1 MLQLLRV
8 LHNITLNFYRPLE
21 ATTDDSKDV
30 APSKTKDTTPPA
42 KKARLSPPRRS
53 KSPEKPKPQQVK
65 RPLVLP
71 PLVSPTL
78 PPSIEKELSK
88 FLKSPP
94 YLNGNPKHQKSD
106 SSNSS
111 SSEKRPLSTQNP
123 SAPATEEARASQ
135 KSNSSA
141 SNSKPASKSLSIKTT
156 PAKTTQHNPKL
167 TEPSKATLDTKQR
180 TSTLNVAEKSCKVT
194 SNTAV
199 KNSQKSDSNARKEP
213 VIPTKAPPKAVKET
227 KLIKL
232 KIPKSRRTD
241 FRRILNMKPR
251 PKKADPGSVTRR
263 EDREETVKEKAVT
276 KDKPTASDMGRDRHR
291 QDRDSAKNTTVV
303 RKDRSEIS
311 TKQTLGAK
319 DSTVERTKPLEKRRR
334 SEDDGDAAEPASKRP
349 KPPTSLDLPQK
360 PRTPIPPSFKSP
372 ALSQQGSAQKSH
384 VSTPMRD
391 VKGVAM
397 RRIESGEG
405 DARTPQGR
413 VDTPTAP
420 GSAEKIN
427 RNGRSASTTSSATT
441 NSHSGRAE
449 EHAAWKSQH
458 KTHLDLG
465 RTLKHDADPLINNK
479 DQQTK
484 LEPKDEKLGA
494 AIGIETVLSYMLA
507 FIASD
512 EISRNFRTPRDM
524 KGWET
529 LPPYI
534 EYLKTRVHRYPS
546 LYGLCVQLEA
556 VCRDTIHSANLER
569 LDREPLPAPA
579 DAHHMPT
586 PGLEGETT
594 AAEAAAKTARYREYM
609 AFKSDA
615 VDNARRAQKLW
626 VEGTA
631 KLSVAAL
638 QHHFPSTWRAK
649 AKLPLAWTSDP
660 ATTGTADPPVDR
672 LVPGKWAGDFYLP
685 LGCSSLPIEA
695 ARAGYN
701 LLKEW
706 CDIEGVQW
714 RAKLTL

>member
-1 MLQLLRV
+1 M
-8 LHNITLNFYRPLE
+8 
-21 ATTDDSKDV
+21 
-30 APSKTKDTTPPA
+30 
-42 KKARLSPPRRS
+42 
-53 KSPEKPKPQQVK
+53 
-65 RPLVLP
+65 
-71 PLVSPTL
+71 
-78 PPSIEKELSK
+78 
-88 FLKSPP
+88 
-94 YLNGNPKHQKSD
+94 NGNPKHQKSD

-111 SSEKRPLSTQNP
+111 SSEKRPSSTQKS

-141 SNSKPASKSLSIKTT
+141 LNSKPASKSLSVKTT
-156 PAKTTQHNPKL
+156 PTKATQHNPKL
-167 TEPSKATLDTKQR
+167 TEPSKAALDTKQR
-180 TSTLNVAEKSCKVT
+180 TSTSNVAERPGKVA

-199 KNSQKSDSNARKEP
+199 KTSQKSDSNARKEP
-213 VIPTKAPPKAVKET
+213 VIPTKAPPKTVKET

-241 FRRILNMKPR
+241 IRRILNMKPR

-263 EDREETVKEKAVT
+263 EDREETVKEKAVA
-276 KDKPTASDMGRDRHR
+276 KDKPSTSDKDRDRHR
-291 QDRDSAKNTTVV
+291 QDRDSAKNTAEV
-303 RKDRSEIS
+303 RKDRSESS
-311 TKQTLGAK
+311 TKQTSGAK
-319 DSTVERTKPLEKRRR
+319 DSTVERTKPVEKRRR

-349 KPPTSLDLPQK
+349 KPPASLDLPQK
-360 PRTPIPPSFKSP
+360 PRTPIPPPFKSP

-397 RRIESGEG
+397 RRIESGDG

-413 VDTPTAP
+413 VETPTAP

-449 EHAAWKSQH
+449 EHAAWKLQH
-458 KTHLDLG
+458 KTHLELG

-479 DQQTK
+479 NQQTK

-507 FIASD
+507 FVASD
-512 EISRNFRTPRDM
+512 EISRMFRTPREM

-534 EYLKTRVHRYPS
+534 GYLKTKVHRYPS

-569 LDREPLPAPA
+569 LDREPLPTPA
-579 DAHHMPT
+579 DANHIPT
-586 PGLEGETT
+586 PGLDGETT
-594 AAEAAAKTARYREYM
+594 AAEAAARTSRYREYM
-609 AFKSDA
+609 TFKSEA

-626 VEGTA
+626 VEGTS

-638 QHHFPSTWRAK
+638 QHDFPSTWEAK
-649 AKLPLAWTSDP
+649 AKLPLAWTSEAATNGTGEP
-660 ATTGTADPPVDR
+660 AMER
-672 LVPGKWAGDFYLP
+672 LVPGKWAGEFYLP
-685 LGCSSLPIEA
+685 LSCSSLPIEG
-695 ARAGYN
+695 ARAGYS

-706 CDIEGVQW
+706 CDIEGVKW
-714 RAKLTL
+714 TAKLKL